1 MTSHYYAFGSVCRG
15 EIEPS
20 SDIDLLACIA
30 NPDPALDP
38 QKFSIY
44 KYERVRELWLE
55 GNPFA
60 WHLHF
65 ESRLI
70 FSSDGTDFL
79 RDLGAPSPYVKI
91 QDDCEKFKR
100 LFSESYCSLL
110 QSQNSAVFHI
120 SCLFLATR
128 NFATCYS
135 FSGGRPIFSRN
146 SPLLIDKKLPVDD
159 EVFRIFARARVLST
173 RGYGHHISNAE
184 IDIAR
189 STAPVIYDWMKNIS
203 AMGVGV

>member
-15 EIEPS
+15 EIEAS

-44 KYERVRELWLE
+44 KYERVRELWQE

-60 WHLHF
+60 WHLYF

-70 FSSDGTDFL
+70 FSSDGKDFL
-79 RDLGAPSPYVKI
+79 RDLGAPAGYVRM
-91 QDDCEKFKR
+91 QEDCAKFQR
-100 LFSESYCSLL
+100 LFSESYNSLL

-135 FSGGRPIFSRN
+135 FSKGKPIFSRN
-146 SPLLIDKKLPVDD
+146 SPLLIDKKLPVED
-159 EVFRIFARARVLST
+159 EVFSIYTRARVLST
-173 RGYGHHISNAE
+173 RGYGDHLSNAE

-189 STAPVIYDWMKNIS
+189 SSAPVIYDWMENIS
-203 AMGVGV
+203 ATGVVV